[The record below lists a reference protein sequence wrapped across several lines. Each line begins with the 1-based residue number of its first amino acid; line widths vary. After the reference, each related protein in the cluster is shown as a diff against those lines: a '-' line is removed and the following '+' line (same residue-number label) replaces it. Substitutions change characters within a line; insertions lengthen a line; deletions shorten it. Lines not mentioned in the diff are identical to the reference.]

1 MVAGSAITS
10 ESRFVSAD
18 RPQDPWRVALPR
30 VNDVEY
36 GIEHRG
42 DHLFILIRDQA
53 RPNQEL
59 LVAPVADPTAT
70 KVRGSCCEHEQ
81 PCHPDIKAARLLVLR
96 GCSIDLACVFTRSR
110 QQVAYFT
117 PPLCAATLY

>member
-1 MVAGSAITS
+1 LSQRAQSAAGSAITS

-42 DHLFILIRDQA
+42 DHLFILV
-53 RPNQEL
+53 N
-59 LVAPVADPTAT
+59 
-70 KVRGSCCEHEQ
+70 
-81 PCHPDIKAARLLVLR
+81 
-96 GCSIDLACVFTRSR
+96 
-110 QQVAYFT
+110 
-117 PPLCAATLY
+117 